1 MPAITDR
8 GDTWHRFLQRFTR
21 RGHVAVSMM
30 GERPSGFSEARPT
43 PLRSFTR
50 QCGAYLALAAL
61 ALQLALSFG
70 HLHARD
76 ISASGIA
83 VAKADTVGSWQS
95 PSKLA
100 DDGDLCPV
108 CFSGFLLSTSFVPD
122 APQPPVAFAFES
134 IDRLFAR
141 TIALVAAIRRTPFQ
155 PRAPPLGLSA
165 F

>member
-1 MPAITDR
+1 LT
-8 GDTWHRFLQRFTR
+8 
-21 RGHVAVSMM
+21 
-30 GERPSGFSEARPT
+30 EAGPT
-43 PLRSFTR
+43 PLRKLTR
-50 QCGAYLALAAL
+50 QCGACLALVAL

-76 ISASGIA
+76 ISASGISF
-83 VAKADTVGSWQS
+83 AKTHTASSWQS

-100 DDGDLCPV
+100 DDEDLCPV

-122 APQPPVAFAFES
+122 APQPPVSFAFES

-155 PRAPPLGLSA
+155 PRAPPLA
-165 F
+165 

>member
-8 GDTWHRFLQRFTR
+8 GDTWLRFLQRSTK

-30 GERPSGFSEARPT
+30 GKRSGGLTGARPT

-50 QCGAYLALAAL
+50 QCGAYLALVAL

-70 HLHARD
+70 HIHARD
-76 ISASGIA
+76 ISASGISL
-83 VAKADTVGSWQS
+83 AKAHPASWQS

-100 DDGDLCPV
+100 DDEDLCPI

-122 APQPPVAFAFES
+122 VPQPPVSFAFES
-134 IDRLFAR
+134 IDHLFAR
-141 TIALVAAIRRTPFQ
+141 TIALVVAIRRAPFQ
-155 PRAPPLGLSA
+155 PRAPPLA
-165 F
+165 

>member
-1 MPAITDR
+1 
-8 GDTWHRFLQRFTR
+8 
-21 RGHVAVSMM
+21 MM
-30 GERPSGFSEARPT
+30 GERPGGLTGARPT

-50 QCGAYLALAAL
+50 QCGAYLALVAL

-76 ISASGIA
+76 ISASGIVFA
-83 VAKADTVGSWQS
+83 TASADGWHQARAEVSTPS

-100 DDGDLCPV
+100 DDEDLCPV

-155 PRAPPLGLSA
+155 PRAPPLA
-165 F
+165 